1 MSESKKQH
9 YRILYY
15 KGHSSIIGI
24 GDLFIDEGKAPP
36 ENQDGAFIISD
47 SNAKPL
53 DWNTLKETPYVR
65 GLHPL
70 VQKII
75 EHSITEELAKDKR
88 PAQGKAAM
96 ILNGTSP

>member
-1 MSESKKQH
+1 MAEPRQQH

-24 GDLFIDEGKAPP
+24 SDLFIDEGKTPP
-36 ENQDGAFIISD
+36 ENCDGAFIISN

-53 DWNTLKETPYVR
+53 DWNIVKETSYVR

-70 VQKII
+70 VQKMI
-75 EHSITEELAKDKR
+75 EISISEELAKNQR
-88 PAQGKAAM
+88 PTRGRAAM
-96 ILNGTSP
+96 ILSGTSP